1 MHDAR
6 NQSVDWYIKLWKIEW
21 AEGYRKARE
30 KLYLIQKGK
39 GKLILC
45 RIVGKIHKWL
55 RTESKL

>member
-45 RIVGKIHKWL
+45 HIVGKIHK
-55 RTESKL
+55 